1 MDDRF
6 KKKDNE
12 NLLDY
17 YKRITDNR
25 KEYDLDYAE
34 WSELLIGEAKYSSDN
49 SRKGYYIL
57 KVVLEN
63 LYNDSI
69 KNLPSNKIEEI
80 KSIIGELDIKKT
92 EIKNKTNKLNKIK
105 REFVKSI
112 EIANDIKDCIK
123 ENTNLPQIKGN
134 RIEISND
141 NKLIVHCGDWHI
153 GYVIKDYKNNSYNYE
168 IAKKRLGKLKE
179 EIRNTCNLYN
189 INHIVLVHCGDH
201 IENCY
206 MRENQGYECEFDL
219 SHQIT
224 YASKLLFSFANELSQ
239 LDCGKNVDIIS
250 VGGNHNRLN
259 KSKEA
264 NIEGDNANVIIC
276 ENIKTYIELCN
287 NDRLRLIETDY
298 KDDTS
303 ILNINGL
310 NIKVMHGDNRPN
322 DCKKVFD
329 SEQTM
334 DNEKYDL
341 ILMGHYH
348 NFNIKSQ
355 NNGGYVVTCGC
366 LFGYNPYSVKKM
378 ACNTNASQNLIV
390 VGKKEILSIKD
401 VNLQII

>member
-1 MDDRF
+1 MDI
-6 KKKDNE
+6 KKREDEK
-12 NLLDY
+12 LLDY

-34 WSELLIGEAKYSSDN
+34 WSELLIGEAKYSSEN
-49 SRKGYYIL
+49 SRKAYYIL

-63 LYNDSI
+63 LYNEEI
-69 KNLPSNKIEEI
+69 ENLPKSKIEEI
-80 KSIIGELDIKKT
+80 KDIIGELDVKKI
-92 EIKNKTNKLNKIK
+92 EIRNKTNKLNKIK
-105 REFVKSI
+105 RDFVRSY
-112 EIANDIKDCIK
+112 EIANDIKDCLR
-123 ENTNLPQIKGN
+123 ENSNFPKFDNN
-134 RIEISND
+134 RIEVYSD

-153 GYVIKDYKNNSYNYE
+153 GYVINDYKGNYYNYE
-168 IAKKRLGKLKE
+168 IAKKRLSKLKQE
-179 EIRNTCNLYN
+179 VANTCSLYN
-189 INHIVLVHCGDH
+189 INDIVLVHCGDH

-219 SHQIT
+219 SHQIV
-224 YASKLLFSFANELSQ
+224 YASKILFSFANELTQ
-239 LDCGKNVDIIS
+239 INDGVNVDIPS
-250 VGGNHNRLN
+250 VGGNHNRVN

-276 ENIKTYIELCN
+276 ENIETYIELSGN
-287 NDRLRLIETDY
+287 KRLRLLKTDY

-303 ILNINGL
+303 IFNINGL
-310 NIKVMHGDNRPN
+310 NVKIMHGDNRPH
-322 DCKKVFD
+322 DTKKVFD
-329 SEQTM
+329 SEQSM

-348 NFNIKSQ
+348 NFNVKSQ

-390 VGKKEILSIKD
+390 VGNKEIISIKD
-401 VNLQII
+401 VNLQIV